1 MEDIEGHTIA
11 EWSGLYLYNCVW
23 ETAFVK

>member
-11 EWSGLYLYNCVW
+11 EWSGQEL
-23 ETAFVK
+23 

>member
-11 EWSGLYLYNCVW
+11 EWSGWYC
-23 ETAFVK
+23 A

>member
-11 EWSGLYLYNCVW
+11 EWSGQYL
-23 ETAFVK
+23 